1 MPQPI
6 IHNRKIG
13 LFPAGLLLLS
23 GLLLLQ
29 TACTGANPGSASKT
43 IVLKQEGG
51 QFTAR
56 PGDILEITL
65 EANPSTGYIWEVDP
79 LDEKILQLDG
89 EPETRSGANANLVG
103 APVTQTFRFKAVA
116 PGQATLTIS
125 YRRPW
130 EKGIE
135 PEKTYTAQ
143 ITISQ

>member
-6 IHNRKIG
+6 IHKRKIR

-23 GLLLLQ
+23 GLLLVQ
-29 TACTGANPGSASKT
+29 TACTGANPGSASRT
-43 IVLKQEGG
+43 IILKQEGG

-65 EANPSTGYIWEVDP
+65 PANPSTGYIWEVEG
-79 LDEKILQLDG
+79 LDEQFLKMEG
-89 EPETRSGANANLVG
+89 EPETKSGENTNLVG
-103 APVTQTFRFKAVA
+103 APVTQTFHFKALA
-116 PGQATLTIS
+116 PGQATLTMA

-130 EKGIE
+130 EKGIA
-135 PEKTYTAQ
+135 PEKNYNAQ